1 MGNQLGHR
9 WLPSNDEILYKCE
22 YFTLVKTTETEK
34 SIEGCCYK
42 GSIRITSN
50 AYCKKTTFAHEYVH
64 MVENHKGINNPS
76 YEYLANRVSALLAK
90 HYKWDGLQ
98 IASHNMVLWAKRL
111 TDNEVSQ
118 LKVEAKKL
126 AQSFL
131 VDEFF
136 QDGLKH
142 LESSVMEVK
151 I

>member
-22 YFTLVKTTETEK
+22 YFTLVKTSEK
-34 SIEGCCYK
+34 IEGCCYK

-50 AYCKKTTFAHEYVH
+50 AFCKRTTFAHEYVH

-98 IASHNMVLWAKRL
+98 IASHNMVLWSKRL

>member
-1 MGNQLGHR
+1 MSNQLGHR

-22 YFTLVKTTETEK
+22 YFTLVKTTEK
-34 SIEGCCYK
+34 KLGGYCYK
-42 GSIRITSN
+42 DSIRITSN
-50 AYCKKTTFAHEYVH
+50 AFCKKTTFAHEYVH
-64 MVENHKGINNPS
+64 MVENHKGVNNPS
-76 YEYLANRVSALLAK
+76 YEYLANRVSAILAK

-98 IASHNMVLWAKRL
+98 IASHNMVLWQKKL
-111 TDNEVSQ
+111 TNNEVSK

-142 LESSVMEVK
+142 LESSLMEVK

>member
-1 MGNQLGHR
+1 
-9 WLPSNDEILYKCE
+9 
-22 YFTLVKTTETEK
+22 
-34 SIEGCCYK
+34 
-42 GSIRITSN
+42 
-50 AYCKKTTFAHEYVH
+50 
-64 MVENHKGINNPS
+64 MVENHKGVNNPS
-76 YEYLANRVSALLAK
+76 YEYLANRVSAILAK
-90 HYKWDGLQ
+90 HYKWDGLKV
-98 IASHNMVLWAKRL
+98 ASHNMVLWAERL

-142 LESSVMEVK
+142 LESSLMEVK